1 MADADA
7 KSSTTV
13 VSASTSSSIPTDKWL
28 THLPIFAKCNHF
40 NGNNLLVWERTVQTA
55 LRPRKLGHHLTE
67 DSPNEEHVDFMK
79 WTIEEEFVFAWLL
92 DSLAPEQQTQFI
104 SCDTS
109 RKLWESI

>member
-13 VSASTSSSIPTDKWL
+13 VLPSTAGSTSSSIPTDKWL
-28 THLPIFAKCNHF
+28 THLPVFAKCNHF
-40 NGNNLLVWERTVQTA
+40 NGNNLLVWERTIQTA

-79 WTIEEEFVFAWLL
+79 WTIEEEFVFA
-92 DSLAPEQQTQFI
+92 
-104 SCDTS
+104 
-109 RKLWESI
+109 